1 MKNNKLIFSDLS
13 KLKITKIKSWAIYFT
28 YNNKH
33 YMLKEIGECYYH
45 DFSLYERVID
55 DNGFIKEVNWLCDGS
70 IESIDECIRYRNNK
84 HYRICRTNK
93 HIDKKYFVE
102 QLYNNGY
109 IERNEEWWKN

>member
-1 MKNNKLIFSDLS
+1 MKNNKLIISDLS

-84 HYRICRTNK
+84 HYRICRANK
-93 HIDKKYFVE
+93 HIDKEYFVE

-109 IERNEEWWKN
+109 IERIEE